1 VTTDGE
7 YAWGAAFGGYKD
19 FGNVAS
25 VGPGYDERLIPGRA
39 GHYRPRDNGE
49 WYEANFDRAI
59 ASRKRL
65 LAIETWNEFHEA
77 TGISDSVEYG
87 RTYIELTRTLV
98 QRYHNSFAA
107 P

>member
-1 VTTDGE
+1 
-7 YAWGAAFGGYKD
+7 
-19 FGNVAS
+19 
-25 VGPGYDERLIPGRA
+25 
-39 GHYRPRDNGE
+39 
-49 WYEANFDRAI
+49 
-59 ASRKRL
+59 L